1 MSSASSSRKL
11 KIKVSKEVKDKL
23 KAQIAARQNLN
34 STAVE
39 KIQDLSMSSDTSGWY
54 QPKSRNLNK
63 THNQII
69 TNDLVDEFKA
79 EEEILHDIDD
89 DEVKIS
95 SPIQEKSF
103 LDLIN
108 RHLLQTQERRD
119 SNPVLTEDSTFPLC
133 KSPRSAKS
141 SATNTIC

>member
-108 RHLLQTQERRD
+108 RE
-119 SNPVLTEDSTFPLC
+119 SDSTFIDKLHQNEKAKKNSKFPLPT
-133 KSPRSAKS
+133 KGKQER
-141 SATNTIC
+141 

>member
-54 QPKSRNLNK
+54 
-63 THNQII
+63 
-69 TNDLVDEFKA
+69 
-79 EEEILHDIDD
+79 
-89 DEVKIS
+89 
-95 SPIQEKSF
+95 
-103 LDLIN
+103 
-108 RHLLQTQERRD
+108 
-119 SNPVLTEDSTFPLC
+119 
-133 KSPRSAKS
+133 
-141 SATNTIC
+141 